1 MMKAN
6 PNLAEQEQV
15 LHQTRLDFMSTG
27 ADPDSPGLIDRY
39 LDQAITLADILQQ
52 SGKRFQQEALLF
64 SVFNDLLNA
73 IADPLR
79 PRVFRTNCLDRLYR
93 PLVSLNHFY
102 GSHPRG
108 KASLRKLHWEM
119 QLVSHYFSP

>member
-1 MMKAN
+1 MKAT
-6 PNLAEQEQV
+6 PNLTEQQQV
-15 LHQTRLDFMSTG
+15 LNQTRQNFISPE

-39 LDQAITLADILQQ
+39 LDQAITLADTLQQ

-64 SVFNDLLNA
+64 SVFNDLVNA

-79 PRVFRTNCLDRLYR
+79 PKVFRANCLDRLYR
-93 PLVSLNHFY
+93 PLVCLNDFY

-119 QLVSHYFSP
+119 QLISHYFSP

>member
-1 MMKAN
+1 MNAN
-6 PNLAEQEQV
+6 SNLADQQQV
-15 LHQTRLDFMSTG
+15 LHQTRLDFMSPA

-39 LDQAITLADILQQ
+39 LDQAISLADTLEH

-64 SVFNDLLNA
+64 SVFNDLVNA

-79 PRVFRTNCLDRLYR
+79 PREFRANCLDRLYR
-93 PLVSLNHFY
+93 PLVCLNHFY

-119 QLVSHYFSP
+119 QLISHYFSP